1 LSCWTVWYYILEQRI
16 DKITP
21 VLDVMAVERKLFLAS
36 AVNLN
41 HAVCCVSKHG
51 IICLMMMMMLD
62 KLIKLATF

>member
-21 VLDVMAVERKLFLAS
+21 VLDVMAVQRKLFLAS

-41 HAVCCVSKHG
+41 PAVYFVSKHG
-51 IICLMMMMMLD
+51 IIFLMMMLE